1 MAHVYKV
8 ALTRPWIILFDP
20 ISFLCALYL
29 SVTYMVLYM
38 LFAIYPIVFQ
48 QHRHW
53 NAGVGELPLI
63 GTIVGSFLG
72 AFGIAIDSAI
82 QVKKLK
88 RGVKLKPEDRL
99 PVTMVGGVMLFV
111 SMFWFAW
118 TAEYE

>member
-20 ISFLCALYL
+20 ISFLCAAYL
-29 SVTYMVLYM
+29 SVVYMVLYM

-48 QHRHW
+48 QRRHW
-53 NAGVGELPLI
+53 NTGVGQLPLI

-72 AFGIAIDSAI
+72 ALGVAVDSAM

-88 RGVKLKPEDRL
+88 RGVKLVPEDRL
-99 PVTMVGGVMLFV
+99 PATMGGGVILFV

-118 TAEYE
+118 SAEYE